1 MLRKILISC
10 FLVASAGLLHAQVR
24 FGVKGGLNL
33 NQPFSGDKDKTPPS
47 GIPPFGWP
55 TDQFDE
61 KISWHAGLTADI
73 SVAKNLHIRPDLIF
87 SRKIAELKKE
97 ENSPSSQMRYIE
109 KLSADYVELPVQF
122 VYYQQRRSIAWYA
135 GGGPYFGLGIS
146 GKARKDY
153 FLRTGD
159 GLNTQV
165 ESGSSWEDNWYQ
177 KFQVGAVLAVGIELP
192 FGLMG
197 ELSARHGFNDASKSK
212 LVDNVNK
219 IYQFSYGFSVGYL
232 LNKRK

>member
-1 MLRKILISC
+1 MLRKILLSC
-10 FLVASAGLLHAQVR
+10 FLVASVGLLHAQVR

-33 NQPFSGDKDKTPPS
+33 NQPYSGDNDKTPPS

-55 TDQFDE
+55 TDQFDQ
-61 KISWHAGLTADI
+61 KLTWHAGLTADI
-73 SVAKNLHIRPDLIF
+73 PVAKNLHIRPDLIF

-97 ENSPSSQMRYIE
+97 ENSPTSQMKYIE
-109 KLSADYVELPVQF
+109 RLKADYLELPVQF
-122 VYYQQRRSIAWYA
+122 VYYQQKKNIAWYA

-153 FLRTGD
+153 FFKSGD
-159 GLNTQV
+159 GLNMQI
-165 ESGSSWEDNWYQ
+165 ESNTAREDDWYQ
-177 KFQVGAVLAVGIELP
+177 QFQVGAVLAVGIELP

-219 IYQFSYGFSVGYL
+219 IYQFSYGFSMGYL
-232 LNKRK
+232 LNRRK